1 MPSGQSHKSHLAID
15 FARKS
20 DVLSFFIFQKTAEI
34 HGGTIQ
40 MTSRL
45 SILTIF
51 LGIIIAVASLA
62 FDVIA
67 DDEQKVSAVV
77 EKLEQNGQSSIVSFE
92 QGDDGWEFTAAKRFH
107 VDRDSLNVV
116 ESEKTDEDIPP
127 SGSLALSMILKKV
140 EEAGYIVLAVEF
152 DDGVWEVDAIR
163 EVEIDVD
170 PMTGA
175 LIKVEDDD

>member
-1 MPSGQSHKSHLAID
+1 
-15 FARKS
+15 
-20 DVLSFFIFQKTAEI
+20 
-34 HGGTIQ
+34 
-40 MTSRL
+40 
-45 SILTIF
+45 
-51 LGIIIAVASLA
+51 
-62 FDVIA
+62 
-67 DDEQKVSAVV
+67 
-77 EKLEQNGQSSIVSFE
+77 
-92 QGDDGWEFTAAKRFH
+92 
-107 VDRDSLNVV
+107 V